1 MGLYDAGIE
10 NEDSEYLL
18 SVFTRAKD
26 VRDKFTANLSK
37 KDTNKT

>member
-18 SVFTRAKD
+18 SVFIRAKD